1 MTTIS
6 RSLELYFIDGK
17 PDGMLTAEV
26 FNWTGHV
33 LMSPRTQISEAL
45 KRKEASFTG
54 VYILIGEKDGQPL
67 SYIGESEDV
76 GSRLRSHDTQK
87 DWWTDLIIITSSANN
102 LHKAHVKY
110 LESRLVE
117 EANIVGRTPLE
128 NGNKPTKSSLSEA
141 SQANMEAFL
150 EYLLM
155 VLPALRVDI
164 FLRKTRPKPDTITP
178 KPDNQAP
185 VFILDNTKHKIH
197 ATAILENGEFIV
209 QAGSQARLRWE
220 GDLTDK
226 TSYWKLFNELMG
238 QGVLKVAGQTSVFT
252 ENYAFSST
260 SAAGAV
266 VNGRSSR
273 GPTEWKLKSDGR
285 TYRQWEQSQLQLN

>member
-1 MTTIS
+1 M
-6 RSLELYFIDGK
+6 
-17 PDGMLTAEV
+17 
-26 FNWTGHV
+26 
-33 LMSPRTQISEAL
+33 
-45 KRKEASFTG
+45 
-54 VYILIGEKDGQPL
+54 YILIGEQDGKPL
-67 SYIGESEDV
+67 AYIGESEDV

-87 DWWTDLIIITSSANN
+87 DWWTDLIIVTSSANN

-117 EANIVGRTPLE
+117 EARIVGRTPLE
-128 NGNKPTKSSLSEA
+128 NGNTPAKSSLSEA
-141 SQANMEAFL
+141 AQANMEAFL

-164 FLRKTRPKPDTITP
+164 FLRKTRPKPDTIP
-178 KPDNQAP
+178 VQSAYLAP
-185 VFILDNTKHKIH
+185 IFVLENKRQKIQ

-209 QAGSQARLRWE
+209 QAGSQARSKWA
-220 GDLTDK
+220 GDFTEK
-226 TSYWKLFNELMG
+226 TSYWKLFNDLMD
-238 QGVLKVAGQTSVFT
+238 QGVLKVVGQTSEFT

-285 TYRQWEQSQLQLN
+285 TYRQWEQDQLSSD